1 MRVSVVVPAHES
13 ASTLGRTLSA
23 LTAQELAEPYEVIV
37 VDDGSTDGG
46 DAIAERAGPPVRL
59 IRQPRGGA
67 AEARNRGALEARG
80 EVLAFTDADC
90 FPAPGWL
97 EAGLLAMRQADLVQG
112 AVRPPPDVRLAPFD
126 RTLNVIGESGLYESA
141 NLFVSRE
148 LFERV
153 GGFRAPVAA
162 RADRPLGEDV
172 AFGWR
177 ARRTGAR
184 TAYAPAAVVYH
195 AVFPRRRR
203 EYVAERLRLGHFAAI
218 ATEVPELRRH
228 FMFARIFLSRRTAAF
243 DVALAGLGLAAVLRS
258 PLPVLGALPYL
269 AESAADAARWRTHAP
284 EVMLVGI
291 LADAVGLASLAA
303 GSVRARTLVL

>member
-23 LTAQELAEPYEVIV
+23 LTAQELTEPYEVIV
-37 VDDGSTDGG
+37 VDDGSTDAG
-46 DAIAERAGPPVRL
+46 AEIAERAGPLVRL
-59 IRQPRGGA
+59 IRQSRSGA
-67 AEARNRGALEARG
+67 AEARNRGTREARG
-80 EVLAFTDADC
+80 DVVAFTDADC
-90 FPAPGWL
+90 FPTPRWL
-97 EAGLLAMRQADLVQG
+97 AAGLRALQRADLVQG

-126 RTLNVIGESGLYESA
+126 RTLMVVGESGLYESA
-141 NLFVSRE
+141 NLFVSRD

-177 ARRTGAR
+177 ARRSGAR
-184 TAYAPAAVVYH
+184 TAYAPEAVVHH

-203 EYVAERLRLGHFAAI
+203 EYVAERRRLGHFAAI
-218 ATEVPELRRH
+218 AAEVPELRKS
-228 FMFARIFLSRRTAAF
+228 FMFGRWFLSRRTAAF
-243 DVALAGLGLAAVLRS
+243 DAALVGLGVAALSRSRLPLLAG
-258 PLPVLGALPYL
+258 LPYL
-269 AESAADAARWRTHAP
+269 AESAADAWRWRTHAP

-291 LADAVGLASLAA
+291 LADAVGFVSLAV
-303 GSVRARTLVL
+303 GSVRSRNLVL

>member
-23 LTAQELAEPYEVIV
+23 LTAQELTEPYEVIV

-46 DAIAERAGPPVRL
+46 AEIAERAGPLVRV
-59 IRQPRGGA
+59 IRQPRAGA
-67 AEARNRGALEARG
+67 AEARNRGAREARG
-80 EVLAFTDADC
+80 QILAFTDGDC

-97 EAGLLAMRQADLVQG
+97 AAGLLAMERADLVQG
-112 AVRPPPDVRLAPFD
+112 AVRPPPEVRLTPFD
-126 RTLNVIGESGLYESA
+126 RTLIVVGESGLYESA

-162 RADRPLGEDV
+162 KADRPLGEDV
-172 AFGWR
+172 AFAWR
-177 ARRTGAR
+177 ARRAGAA
-184 TAYAPAAVVYH
+184 TAFAPGAVVYH
-195 AVFPRRRR
+195 AVFPRRPR
-203 EYVAERLRLGHFAAI
+203 EYVAERRRLGHFAAI
-218 ATEVPELRRH
+218 TAEVPELRRH
-228 FMFARIFLSRRTAAF
+228 FMFGRLFLSRRTAAF
-243 DVALAGLGLAAVLRS
+243 DAALAGLAAAVVLGS
-258 PLPVLGALPYL
+258 PLPALAALPYL
-269 AESAADAARWRTHAP
+269 AESAADAWRWRTHAP

-303 GSVRARTLVL
+303 GSVRSRTLVL